1 MWHFETNLQKSRVIV
16 HLVIFKL
23 YHWIHCQVKKASIQF
38 LPTPLFITQKNM
50 NKIKMKMKEYRDR
63 ECTYIEEVQSCPTN
77 TSLNMHG
84 HQKCRKVL
92 FSTTKSAN
100 LSPSWAAHSWIMPK
114 NVRSGCVKS
123 FLPSETSGSSSTLCD
138 KTKLNINFPKS
149 VKRNIFYQVFPNNY
163 YKSTKKFERPFLKW
177 WIWIKIHIGI

>member
-1 MWHFETNLQKSRVIV
+1 MKSTESV
-16 HLVIFKL
+16 
-23 YHWIHCQVKKASIQF
+23 
-38 LPTPLFITQKNM
+38 
-50 NKIKMKMKEYRDR
+50 
-63 ECTYIEEVQSCPTN
+63 EVQSCPTN

-138 KTKLNINFPKS
+138 ETTLNINLPKLVKCQHMGSNTLCTIFTRDFLS
-149 VKRNIFYQVFPNNY
+149 VKKWQMPFFKMSNLEKEYNCYFYKPHLN
-163 YKSTKKFERPFLKW
+163 
-177 WIWIKIHIGI
+177 

>member
-1 MWHFETNLQKSRVIV
+1 MLSELVKSQVMWHFETNLQKCRVIV
-16 HLVIFKL
+16 HLIVEF

-38 LPTPLFITQKNM
+38 LRTPLFITQKNM

-92 FSTTKSAN
+92 
-100 LSPSWAAHSWIMPK
+100 LVRVRIWAQAEQHSWIMPK

-149 VKRNIFYQVFPNNY
+149 VKWQY
-163 YKSTKKFERPFLKW
+163 FLP
-177 WIWIKIHIGI
+177 GFS